1 MYRAYWAI
9 PRTLT
14 TKAGEQSNAVFGVMS
29 MLMSILAK
37 ERPTHLLFAFD
48 EGEDTFRHQEAKEY
62 KEGRAETPDDFYV
75 QIPRIIQGIDA
86 FGIKHIS
93 DKRYEA
99 DDYLCVYGRGAKKAG
114 MQVTIVTGDRD
125 AFQIADEG
133 IRIAIPHKGYQAAEY
148 LGPAEVLA
156 KYGIRPDQV
165 PAYKGLCGDAS
176 DNLRGVT
183 GIGPKTAA
191 ELIGKFG
198 SLTGIYE
205 HLSDIRPAVRAKLE
219 RDRESAFFCERM
231 ATLLCDIDL
240 PEPLDAV
247 VLQSLP
253 AEGVIGFLK
262 TMDFTLLERR
272 FLHVV
277 QLARAGTPGQ
287 QVIGIDELSIC
298 KRHSYRIVVT
308 DPVRGPA
315 IWFGGTERSEASM
328 AVFCELLGA
337 KKSARIC
344 LAVMDMWKP
353 FRNATNVHATQA
365 AVLFDKCHVLRRL
378 GEALGK
384 V

>member
-1 MYRAYWAI
+1 MEKAGGVAKKGEWYEVLGYSFLIDHLVIIDGHHLMYRAYWAI

-133 IRIAIPHKGYQAAEY
+133 IRVAIPHKGYQAAEY

-272 FLHVV
+272 FRQMLEGDYAKSIFTIPAGIAVV
-277 QLARAGTPGQ
+277 
-287 QVIGIDELSIC
+287 
-298 KRHSYRIVVT
+298 
-308 DPVRGPA
+308 
-315 IWFGGTERSEASM
+315 
-328 AVFCELLGA
+328 A
-337 KKSARIC
+337 KKAEDQM
-344 LAVMDMWKP
+344 AM
-353 FRNATNVHATQA
+353 F
-365 AVLFDKCHVLRRL
+365 
-378 GEALGK
+378 
-384 V
+384 